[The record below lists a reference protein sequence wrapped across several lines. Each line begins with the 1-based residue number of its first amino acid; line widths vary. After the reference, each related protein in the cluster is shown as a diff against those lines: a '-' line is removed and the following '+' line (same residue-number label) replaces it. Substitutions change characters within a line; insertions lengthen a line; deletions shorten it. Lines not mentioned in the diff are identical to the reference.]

1 MGMKGIFRTLTCGT
15 VLLSAVS
22 AWSAEL
28 HGRSSTQLLWF
39 NNYFNDKRQIEI
51 GQYLSASVSKLDQ
64 AGKLSIEGYGRL
76 TQDISNGEGLQGH
89 LYYLY
94 ANYRDLND
102 KIDLRFGRQFVN
114 YSAGSALIDGARIDV
129 KNIGPIA
136 FSLMGGRNVIYNLY
150 DESTRGG
157 DYAVGLAASLHD
169 FKDTDLELSWYH
181 KLVNDDVAQDII
193 GASFKQYLFN
203 SVKIYGN
210 ARYDVASEAIGELL
224 AGVSYFPLN
233 TLILTAELYQSYPMF
248 DATSIYSVFAV
259 NQYKEG
265 LLKADYRINKQF
277 SVNAGYTYQD
287 YDDGSSDVYEIGVGI
302 RPIDTLRLN
311 LNYDFI
317 SGYDGK
323 RHGANL
329 DAEYEAAKDLKLAA
343 GFQYNVDK
351 FDALTG
357 EVIGRCYWGGAKY
370 QLNKKMSA
378 NVRLENNINSHYKQD
393 WRGRIAFNYDF

>member
-157 DYAVGLAASLHD
+157 DYAVGLAASLHN

>member
-1 MGMKGIFRTLTCGT
+1 MGIKGIFRTLTCGT

-157 DYAVGLAASLHD
+157 DYAVGLAASLHN

-370 QLNKKMSA
+370 QLNKKVSA

>member
-1 MGMKGIFRTLTCGT
+1 
-15 VLLSAVS
+15 
-22 AWSAEL
+22 
-28 HGRSSTQLLWF
+28 
-39 NNYFNDKRQIEI
+39 
-51 GQYLSASVSKLDQ
+51 
-64 AGKLSIEGYGRL
+64 
-76 TQDISNGEGLQGH
+76 
-89 LYYLY
+89 
-94 ANYRDLND
+94 
-102 KIDLRFGRQFVN
+102 
-114 YSAGSALIDGARIDV
+114 
-129 KNIGPIA
+129 
-136 FSLMGGRNVIYNLY
+136 MGGRNVIYNLY

-157 DYAVGLAASLHD
+157 DYAVGLAASLHN

>member
-157 DYAVGLAASLHD
+157 DYAVGLAASLHN

-370 QLNKKMSA
+370 QLNKKVSA

>member
-157 DYAVGLAASLHD
+157 DYAVGLAASLHN
-169 FKDTDLELSWYH
+169 FKNTDLELSWYH

-203 SVKIYGN
+203 SVKVYGN

-224 AGVSYFPLN
+224 AGVSYFPLS

-302 RPIDTLRLN
+302 RPVDTLRLN

-329 DAEYEAAKDLKLAA
+329 DTEYEAAKDLKLAA